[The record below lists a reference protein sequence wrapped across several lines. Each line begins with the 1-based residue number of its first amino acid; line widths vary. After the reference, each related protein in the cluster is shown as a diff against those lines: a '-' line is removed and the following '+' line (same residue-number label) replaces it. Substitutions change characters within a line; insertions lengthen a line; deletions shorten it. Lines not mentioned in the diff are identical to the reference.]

1 MTNEKLKKGQYD
13 NALQYTKYIL
23 SSSSSIDE
31 LINKNNMQFK
41 YCEELK
47 NEFKE
52 KNKFY
57 IKTSNI

>member
-23 SSSSSIDE
+23 SNSSSIDE

-52 KNKFY
+52 KK
-57 IKTSNI
+57 